1 MRLYGKDRLKARLD
15 DIAAK
20 NRLPHAILL
29 HGQQGVGKKT
39 LARYISKLFLCGAPP
54 CDSCPAC
61 RNIDADSHPDVIF
74 VKRACGGKYSM
85 EELREVLAG
94 TVIKPNNGDLKVYIF
109 EDCDDMKTQPQNTL
123 LKLIEEPAAHLR
135 FVFTCENASSVIE
148 TILSRVTE
156 FEVPATSVSDCAEC
170 LAHSGCDPKKAEEL
184 SRMFSGNI
192 GKCRAVL
199 DGGEETKLI
208 DAARKAAAAI
218 AGMDKYSFA
227 AALSEQTG
235 RTEYSE
241 TLNYLCEILRDAL
254 ALRCGAKA
262 FSCGKDEAAG
272 IAKAF
277 SEEFILSMLDAVF
290 KVSADSI
297 FNLNLA
303 LTTAYLTSELF

>member
-39 LARYISKLFLCGAPP
+39 VARYIAKLFLCGAPP

-94 TVIKPNNGDLKVYIF
+94 TVIKPNNGNLKVYIF

-170 LAHSGCDPKKAEEL
+170 LVESECDPKRAEEL
-184 SRMFSGNI
+184 SKMFSGNI

-208 DAARKAAAAI
+208 DTAKKAAAAV
-218 AGMDKYSFA
+218 GRMDKYSFA

-235 RTEYSE
+235 RAEYSE
-241 TLNYLCEILRDAL
+241 TLNYFCEILRDAL
-254 ALRCGAKA
+254 ALRCGGEA

-277 SEEFILSMLDAVF
+277 SEEYILAMLDVVF

-297 FNLNLA
+297 FNLNLS